1 MAYPGLFTRLLLVLT
16 LAGSAACKKDT
27 AKNTPDG
34 LTAVTLLTDWY
45 PQPEHG
51 GFYNALVKG
60 YYKEAGLDVTILP
73 GGPNVFGIQRV
84 AVGNADFGMS
94 TGDDIM
100 VANER
105 KLPLIAVGP
114 TMQHDPQG
122 VMVHP
127 ETGITDFPQLEGKNI
142 AMIPGSLWFL
152 YLTKKYG
159 WKNVT
164 TSPATFNVANF
175 LSDPHYIQ
183 QVFVTSEP
191 FFVQKTGQT
200 LRVLLLRD
208 AGFDPYRVFFTRRD
222 FLEKKPEVVRAFVGA
237 SLRGWKD
244 YMADPTAANEEIHKR
259 NPEMDTE
266 KMTYSWKALQDGK
279 FIDGRAPGQ
288 FGKFDPARWRKQ
300 YENLRSIGVLTED
313 ADPARSY
320 TMEFLPK

>member
-1 MAYPGLFTRLLLVLT
+1 MAYRRLFTRLFLVLT
-16 LAGSAACKKDT
+16 LAGSSACTKNAAQT
-27 AKNTPDG
+27 EPDG

-73 GGPNVFGIQRV
+73 GGANVNPPQRV
-84 AVGNADFGMS
+84 AVGNADFGMGTS
-94 TGDDIM
+94 DAILM
-100 VANER
+100 ANER

-127 ETGITDFPQLEGKNI
+127 ETGITNFAQMEGKNI
-142 AMIPGSLWFL
+142 AAAPAEPWFL
-152 YLTKKYG
+152 YLAKTYN

-164 TSPATFNVANF
+164 TSPLTFSVANF
-175 LSDPHYIQ
+175 LRDPNYIQ
-183 QVFVTSEP
+183 QIFVTSEP
-191 FFVQKTGQT
+191 FFVQKAGQT
-200 LRVLLLRD
+200 PRVLLIRNG
-208 AGFDPYRVFFTRRD
+208 GFDPYRVFFTRREL
-222 FLEKKPEVVRAFVGA
+222 LEKKPAAVKAFVTA

-244 YMADPTAANEEIHKR
+244 YMEDPTAANEEIHKR

-266 KMTYSWKALQDGK
+266 KMTFSWQALKDGK
-279 FIDGRAPGQ
+279 FIDGDNPGEFGQ
-288 FGKFDPARWRKQ
+288 FNPARWKMQ
-300 YENLRSIGVLTED
+300 YDKLRSINILTED

-320 TMEFLPK
+320 TTEFLPK

>member
-16 LAGSAACKKDT
+16 LAGSAACKKDA

-51 GFYNALVKG
+51 GFYHALVKG
-60 YYKEAGLDVTILP
+60 YYKEVGLDVTILP
-73 GGPNVFGIQRV
+73 GGANANPPQRV
-84 AVGNADFGMS
+84 AVGNADFGMGTS
-94 TGDDIM
+94 DEILM
-100 VANER
+100 ANER

-127 ETGITDFPQLEGKNI
+127 ETGITNFAQLDGKNI
-142 AMIPGSLWFL
+142 AAAPAAPWFL
-152 YLTKKYG
+152 YLAKTYN

-164 TSPATFNVANF
+164 TSPLTFSVANF
-175 LSDPHYIQ
+175 LKDQNYIQ
-183 QVFVTSEP
+183 QIFVTSEP
-191 FFVQKTGQT
+191 FFVRKAGQT
-200 LRVLLLRD
+200 PRVLLIRNG
-208 AGFDPYRVFFTRRD
+208 GFDPYRVFFTRRD
-222 FLEKKPEVVRAFVGA
+222 LLEKQPKVVAAFVTA

-244 YMADPTAANEEIHKR
+244 YLTDPSAANEEIHKR
-259 NPEMDTE
+259 NPEMDAE
-266 KMTYSWKALQDGK
+266 KMTFSWQALKDGK
-279 FIDGRAPGQ
+279 FVEGDRPED
-288 FGKFDPARWRKQ
+288 FGKFDPARWKMQ
-300 YENLRSIGVLTED
+300 YNNLRSIDVLTED